1 MNNHNGV
8 NDNVNQKHIFNNEE
22 METKMREIAENE
34 NITFLKTLIKF
45 KSKNDKQPTQIVNNY
60 NKPNIISNDNNNN
73 NSFTNK
79 EDNID
84 KQEDDSKSYIKE
96 ILDICGN
103 SQTTP
108 QQFPTISISPNM
120 FQQNLQINSDVI
132 NNNEKG
138 ISSRKI
144 MEDNSISSIQSLEQ
158 DHQNQ
163 IDNDDIKMYDNDN
176 DDDIQ
181 FTNQNVNHKIVYEC
195 EPLSNFKE
203 VTNAQHNVNYNNN
216 KGKANDI
223 VGNKKGESNKSA
235 NTKRG
240 NKTKFFNNKKNIMEI
255 EKLIKETK
263 SIEKGLIFRPFS
275 NKNNLNLQ
283 TNFNTKPILS
293 NIAHTTGN
301 DNSNKKTIT
310 PLDVY
315 FNSKNAN
322 SNYNYYTYITAMAF
336 TSPNEIHPYKGDVNK
351 DNNVFKANNNNNK
364 SSNKKGKQ
372 QQQQQIQAPK
382 IHYKK
387 KDKSGTNSY
396 TEEAKRVNKS
406 KKQSKKEFIVA
417 SINLFDSAKKQKSK
431 EYLKTHNTVASKNI
445 KTQKQK

>member
-8 NDNVNQKHIFNNEE
+8 DDNVNQKHIFNNEE

-45 KSKNDKQPTQIVNNY
+45 KSKNDKHPPQTVANHNKANIV
-60 NKPNIISNDNNNN
+60 SDNNNNNNNDN

-79 EDNID
+79 VENID

-103 SQTTP
+103 SQSTP

-120 FQQNLQINSDVI
+120 FQQNLQINSDVL
-132 NNNEKG
+132 NPSDKAL
-138 ISSRKI
+138 SSRKI

-163 IDNDDIKMYDNDN
+163 IDNDDIKMYEHDEDV
-176 DDDIQ
+176 Q
-181 FTNQNVNHKIVYEC
+181 FTNQPVNHKVVYEC

-203 VTNAQHNVNYNNN
+203 VTNKYNTHHDVNDN
-216 KGKANDI
+216 KGKDSEI
-223 VGNKKGESNKSA
+223 SGKKGESNQSA
-235 NTKRG
+235 KTKRG
-240 NKTKFFNNKKNIMEI
+240 NKAKFFNNKKSIMEI

-263 SIEKGLIFRPFS
+263 SIEKGLIFRPFT

-283 TNFNTKPILS
+283 TNFNTKPVLP
-293 NIAHTTGN
+293 NIAHTTTGHET
-301 DNSNKKTIT
+301 SNKKALT

-315 FNSKNAN
+315 FSSKNAN
-322 SNYNYYTYITAMAF
+322 TNSNYYTYITAMAF
-336 TSPNEIHPYKGDVNK
+336 TSPNEIYPYTGDVNK
-351 DNNVFKANNNNNK
+351 DHNGVLKGNNTAT
-364 SSNKKGKQ
+364 NKKGKQ
-372 QQQQQIQAPK
+372 QQVQVTK
-382 IHYKK
+382 MHYRK

-406 KKQSKKEFIVA
+406 KKQSKSSFSSSSSGGFITQI
-417 SINLFDSAKKQKSK
+417 SLFIPLSSMF
-431 EYLKTHNTVASKNI
+431 L
-445 KTQKQK
+445 

>member
-8 NDNVNQKHIFNNEE
+8 DDNVNQKHIFNNEE

-45 KSKNDKQPTQIVNNY
+45 KSKNDKHPPQPVTNY
-60 NKPNIISNDNNNN
+60 NKANIISNDNEN

-79 EDNID
+79 VDNID

-108 QQFPTISISPNM
+108 QPFPTISISPNM
-120 FQQNLQINSDVI
+120 FQQNLQINSDVL
-132 NNNEKG
+132 NHNDKV

-163 IDNDDIKMYDNDN
+163 IDNDDDIKMYEN

-181 FTNQNVNHKIVYEC
+181 FTNQHINHKVIYEC

-203 VTNAQHNVNYNNN
+203 ATNMQHNVNSNSNN
-216 KGKANDI
+216 KVKRNEI
-223 VGNKKGESNKSA
+223 VGNKKGESNQSA
-235 NTKRG
+235 NTKRR

-301 DNSNKKTIT
+301 ETSNKKTIT

-322 SNYNYYTYITAMAF
+322 TNSNYYTYITAMAF
-336 TSPNEIHPYKGDVNK
+336 TSPNEMHPSQGEVNTGGGGDILKG
-351 DNNVFKANNNNNK
+351 NNTSN
-364 SSNKKGKQ
+364 NKKGKQ
-372 QQQQQIQAPK
+372 QQQQQQVQVTK
-382 IHYKK
+382 MHYKK

-431 EYLKTHNTVASKNI
+431 EYLKTHNTVASRNI